1 MDEFGRHLITGMIA
15 ELHQLYRTPD
25 PASTQYHLNTLG
37 EMLSRLKDAVP
48 EAITVPPPRSRNNS
62 QTTTWKVPGL
72 VTTDDDPALGYR
84 LIYHLKEA
92 SAVRIATAFLSA
104 ADTNPMI
111 QPLRELT
118 ESGVDVRLLT
128 SVMGFFNS
136 PDALQAFENWGPNL
150 ELRLYHENPSAPD
163 ELLSRRSRGFHAK
176 TILIEKKGAPNVMA
190 IGSANLTGGGMQSNV
205 EWNYITD
212 FEVNVALDGSQSGYH
227 RAVGLFDSI
236 WEDRSY
242 RPDDGFFK
250 QYREIYDRGRSL
262 RRRLAD
268 LGAPNEEPND
278 DTSAVQLPIIAP
290 NPAQQTALKRMQD
303 MRIAGVTRYAV
314 IAATGVGKTIL
325 SAFDV
330 RDTTT
335 LTPPVQRVLF
345 LVHRR
350 TIVEQAREDYR
361 RVLGATFN
369 YVVVQGQES
378 IARIEGDR
386 VVVFAMVQTLANPE
400 TLSRFTADF
409 FDYIVVD
416 EFHHAA
422 AASYQRILDHFAPR
436 FLLGMTATPERSD
449 GQDVLNHCNRT
460 VAYEVRL
467 LEAVD
472 RGWLIPFQ
480 YYALYDP
487 ADYQQIRWT
496 GTGYDEDELETLLST
511 DTRADLIVSNL
522 RIYQA
527 SDGDRRVLAFCSNV
541 GHARW
546 MAKAFTQRGIPA
558 ESLTGE
564 THDDDRAV
572 MIKRLED
579 RDDPLEVICAV
590 DVLSEGV
597 DIPAVTHVLMLR
609 PTHSFTVFL
618 QQLGRGLRHH
628 PGKSFVV
635 VLDFVGNYR
644 RSYVAPLALS
654 GFHTVPSSVAHGNAI
669 PEFQPPRGCFIGAD
683 KQARRIWRE
692 ELPTGTARGR
702 KLARI
707 SHALEELAD
716 ADGHNERRSLRDIR
730 LPELFVYGREK
741 DDDIAK
747 TLREL
752 GGWLAV
758 RTHLDI
764 ASSYER
770 GLQGTAGEAF
780 LTHVEQELSPNRSY
794 KMAVLHSLLDISSRE
809 DAGAVRTSWPVQ
821 EIAAGFLSY
830 YLVDRR
836 RIEDWPELKRAP
848 QPDQFPVDRTAAH
861 LKHMPLDRLSNPLE
875 KPFRLSGDTFSV
887 APDYIEYWT
896 DSIFRDLVRE
906 RVTYAEARYW
916 NR

>member
-1 MDEFGRHLITGMIA
+1 MDEIGRHLIARMIA

-25 PASTQYHLNTLG
+25 SATTRDHLDALS
-37 EMLSRLKDAVP
+37 EMLGSLRAAIPAAATAPAPPSRD
-48 EAITVPPPRSRNNS
+48 RS
-62 QTTTWKVPGL
+62 QTAAWNVPGL
-72 VTTDDDPALGYR
+72 VTTDDEPALGYR
-84 LIYHLKEA
+84 LIHHLAEA

-104 ADTNPMI
+104 SDTNPLI

-118 ESGVDVRLLT
+118 ESGVDVQLLT

-136 PDALQAFENWGPNL
+136 PDALQAFDNWGPNL
-150 ELRLYHENPSAPD
+150 ELRLYHENPSAPE
-163 ELLSRRSRGFHAK
+163 ELLSLRSRGFHAK
-176 TILIEKKGAPNVMA
+176 TILIEKRGAPHVMA
-190 IGSANLTGGGMQSNV
+190 VGSSNFTGGGLQSNV

-212 FEVNVALDGSQSGYH
+212 FEVNVALAGSQSGYQ
-227 RAVGLFDSI
+227 RAVSLFDSI
-236 WEDRSY
+236 WENQSY
-242 RPDDGFFK
+242 RPDDGFFR
-250 QYREIYDRGRSL
+250 QYREIHDRGRSL

-268 LGAPNEEPND
+268 LSATNGKLTD
-278 DTSAVQLPIIAP
+278 GTSDVQLPTITP
-290 NPAQQTALKRMQD
+290 NPAQQTALTRMQE
-303 MRIAGVTRYAV
+303 MRSAGVTRYAV

-330 RDTTT
+330 RRTAC
-335 LTPPVQRVLF
+335 LTPAVRRVLF

-350 TIVEQAREDYR
+350 RILEQAREDYR

-369 YVVVQGQES
+369 YVVVQGQDSVAQIQGE
-378 IARIEGDR
+378 R

-400 TLSRFTADF
+400 TLLQLSSDF

-422 AASYQRILDHFAPR
+422 ATSYRRILDHFAPR
-436 FLLGMTATPERSD
+436 YLLGMTATPERSD

-487 ADYQQIRWT
+487 VDYRQIRWT
-496 GTGYDEDELETLLST
+496 GTGYDEDELETLLSS

-541 GHARW
+541 GHAQW

-564 THDDDRAV
+564 TQEDDRAA

-654 GFHTVPSSVAHGNAI
+654 GFHTVPSSLAQGKTI
-669 PEFQPPRGCFIGAD
+669 PEFRPPRGCFIGVD

-692 ELPTGTARGR
+692 ELPTGTAQDR

-716 ADGHNERRSLRDIR
+716 ADGHQERRSLRDIR
-730 LPELFVYGREK
+730 LPELFVYGRER

-747 TLREL
+747 TLRDL

-770 GLQGTAGEAF
+770 GLQGSAGEAF
-780 LTHVEQELSPNRSY
+780 LTHVEQELNPNRSY

-809 DAGAVRTSWPVQ
+809 DDGAVRTSWPVQ
-821 EIAAGFLSY
+821 EIAVEFLLY

-848 QPDQFPVDRTAAH
+848 QPDQFPADRTVAH
-861 LKHMPLDRLSNPLE
+861 LKRMPLDRLSNTPE
-875 KPFRLSGDTFSV
+875 KPFRLSGDVFSV
-887 APDYIEYWT
+887 ADNFAEYWT
-896 DSIFRDLVRE
+896 DTVFRDLVQE
-906 RVTYAEARYW
+906 RVAYAEARYW